1 MLQQCAAGRRVLIA
15 CAVLVVRGG
24 SLSAQTRPAAC
35 PRPIPSPLGNV
46 ADPTVTVRL
55 MAEGEFPDA
64 DVAAARAINQL
75 LRDLITDRAP
85 VTVLSTVDVQRKIAP
100 SLDAARDLRGIR
112 GGGKLLTAIV
122 KRIGDSVMVS
132 FNTSTVGKQPK
143 LAMQMR
149 TVTARVDDIARVAL
163 VLAESAVQTSEA
175 SPTSMGTASPALGR
189 VDAGNAYILG
199 LAEAISPAPDALRRA
214 RTALGK
220 ASSLAPSV
228 ADTWR
233 WLARVELTLVEAN
246 RGAGPNALHGLQVT
260 MLSNAVK
267 SAELAPRSANALVTL
282 ANAYLASGNRR
293 LAESTFGTVKSLHA
307 DGPEVGRLA
316 ASLSRIRDQDA
327 DAMTQLSDAVRMSPR
342 DASLLVELASLARL
356 RGASSLACHALNAAI
371 AADEQLASA
380 YALRALIRADLG
392 ERRAAWVD
400 AEVATRLGHPE
411 WGERAAAVLDVKFGN
426 EEHATE
432 RLRTLGGLRI
442 APTNYLDALLLA
454 QAAMAMAQRGAVNN
468 LADTWPCS
476 DLRRAALVRDLRAL
490 GVRASDGCKPATAR
504 RLMTLPSVG
513 EVPELFR
520 SQKSR
525 VFGARFVHTRAFA
538 SSTRETTRCSSHA
551 YRSFFFHGQRLR
563 VVVT

>member
-24 SLSAQTRPAAC
+24 YLSAQTRPAAC
-35 PRPIPSPLGNV
+35 PRPVPSPL
-46 ADPTVTVRL
+46 ADVVDPSVTVRL

-64 DVAAARAINQL
+64 DVAAARAINL
-75 LRDLITDRAP
+75 LSRDLITDRAP
-85 VTVLSTVDVQRKIAP
+85 VNLLSTVDVQRRIAP

-122 KRIGDSVMVS
+122 KRIGDSVIVS
-132 FNTSTVGKQPK
+132 FNTRSSGTQSK
-143 LAMQMR
+143 LALRMR

-163 VLAESAVQTSEA
+163 VLAEAAVQTSEA
-175 SPTSMGTASPALGR
+175 SPVSMGTASPALGS
-189 VDAGNAYILG
+189 VDAGDAYILG
-199 LAEAISPAPDALRRA
+199 LAEALSPSPDALRRA
-214 RTALGK
+214 RAALGK

-233 WLARVELTLVEAN
+233 WLARVELSLVESN
-246 RGAGPNALHGLQVT
+246 RGAGPNALRGLQVS
-260 MLSNAVK
+260 MLKNAAK
-267 SAELAPRSANALVTL
+267 SAQLAPRSANALVTL

-293 LAESTFGTVKSLHA
+293 LAESTFDAAKSLHA

-327 DAMTQLSDAVRMSPR
+327 DAMTQLSAAVRMSPR

-356 RGASSLACHALNAAI
+356 RGAPSLACHALNAAI
-371 AADEQLASA
+371 AADEELASA
-380 YALRALIRADLG
+380 YALRALMRADLG

-411 WGERAAAVLDVKFGN
+411 WGERAAAVLDAKFGN
-426 EEHATE
+426 AEHATE

-454 QAAMAMAQRGAVNN
+454 QAAIAIARRGAVSK
-468 LADTWPCS
+468 LADSWPCN
-476 DLRRAALVRDLRAL
+476 DLRRGALVRDLRSL
-490 GVRASDGCKPATAR
+490 GVRASGVCKSATAR
-504 RLMTLPSVG
+504 RFAPPPSVG
-513 EVPELFR
+513 ELPER
-520 SQKSR
+520 YRHPKA
-525 VFGARFVHTRAFA
+525 GAIGTRFVEGTAVVSATRKPTLCSAHAPRSPILTACDLA
-538 SSTRETTRCSSHA
+538 SS
-551 YRSFFFHGQRLR
+551 Y
-563 VVVT
+563 